1 MSSAGCVSG
10 LAYYAMTEVVTN
22 RGFTIFGMPSQFIAW
37 SPGIAKG
44 QTCNACY
51 HNWQLTSAMFM
62 SPPHSVTLP

>member
-1 MSSAGCVSG
+1 
-10 LAYYAMTEVVTN
+10 MTEVVTN

-37 SPGIAKG
+37 SAGIAKG